1 MRALLGD
8 SFDIVGEADNVQSA
22 IELIIDRAPEVVV
35 LDVKLPGGGGAV
47 VIEAVREA
55 NPAVR
60 FMALTVSS
68 SREDVAHM
76 MNAGVDGYIT
86 KTTMGNALPDLIIQT
101 DAGLRPVSSDV
112 AGHLLDIDEGIS
124 VGSSIARLT
133 PREREVVNLIARGY
147 TYREA
152 AARLGVAVKTLER
165 HMGNIFDKLSIASR
179 HDLTVI
185 AYDEGYVSPDDSR

>member
-1 MRALLGD
+1 M
-8 SFDIVGEADNVQSA
+8 
-22 IELIIDRAPEVVV
+22 
-35 LDVKLPGGGGAV
+35 
-47 VIEAVREA
+47 
-55 NPAVR
+55 R

-112 AGHLLDIDEGIS
+112 AGHLLWTLTEGIS

-147 TYREA
+147 TYREGRSQA
-152 AARLGVAVKTLER
+152 WGSRQDVGKTHGQHLRQTLDSQPSRPYGHCLRRGICQPGRFPLNSVGGPSSSYSPPLPES
-165 HMGNIFDKLSIASR
+165 LSSR
-179 HDLTVI
+179 WCMSSRV
-185 AYDEGYVSPDDSR
+185 GYTPAGFTPKP